1 MKKLLI
7 FLMLVF
13 VMAIPVSASTKTAAK
28 KAYKNYMGENGITDY
43 ALIYFDNDSVPELL
57 VDDMGELSLFTYKNK
72 KVTPYKNS
80 VIERRFEVIG
90 YYKKQGCLVQRRTT
104 RDESTATYMTTYW
117 TASGTAI
124 YNKLQS
130 YTVEETEGEVA
141 STQYTWN
148 KKKSTD
154 PYMGKK
160 TLSEKKWNQKLK
172 KITAGKNRTK
182 ISWKTYN
189 PQSLKINKE
198 SATIDIEETVQL
210 KVTGTSAEVSWS
222 TSSKS
227 IATVSSTG
235 KVKGKNAGVAVI
247 TAAAGGK
254 SASCVV
260 TVTDEG
266 TKEYWHEN
274 GGRAEYIATMNS
286 SYGGSISTITS
297 KANVLTIYG
306 GVRWPTYEDSDR
318 VNYDYYGINKFWL
331 SPDTQYAFENQY
343 DQGYVSKDSFFAY
356 YLEDFLNGD
365 DYDFLYITVEG
376 GVITH
381 IAVSFFEPQG

>member
-154 PYMGKK
+154 RIWERRPC
-160 TLSEKKWNQKLK
+160 QKR
-172 KITAGKNRTK
+172 N
-182 ISWKTYN
+182 
-189 PQSLKINKE
+189 
-198 SATIDIEETVQL
+198 
-210 KVTGTSAEVSWS
+210 GTRS
-222 TSSKS
+222 
-227 IATVSSTG
+227 
-235 KVKGKNAGVAVI
+235 
-247 TAAAGGK
+247 
-254 SASCVV
+254 
-260 TVTDEG
+260 
-266 TKEYWHEN
+266 
-274 GGRAEYIATMNS
+274 
-286 SYGGSISTITS
+286 
-297 KANVLTIYG
+297 
-306 GVRWPTYEDSDR
+306 
-318 VNYDYYGINKFWL
+318 
-331 SPDTQYAFENQY
+331 
-343 DQGYVSKDSFFAY
+343 
-356 YLEDFLNGD
+356 
-365 DYDFLYITVEG
+365 
-376 GVITH
+376 
-381 IAVSFFEPQG
+381 

>member
-1 MKKLLI
+1 M
-7 FLMLVF
+7 
-13 VMAIPVSASTKTAAK
+13 
-28 KAYKNYMGENGITDY
+28 
-43 ALIYFDNDSVPELL
+43 
-57 VDDMGELSLFTYKNK
+57 
-72 KVTPYKNS
+72 
-80 VIERRFEVIG
+80 
-90 YYKKQGCLVQRRTT
+90 
-104 RDESTATYMTTYW
+104 
-117 TASGTAI
+117 
-124 YNKLQS
+124 
-130 YTVEETEGEVA
+130 
-141 STQYTWN
+141 
-148 KKKSTD
+148 
-154 PYMGKK
+154 
-160 TLSEKKWNQKLK
+160 
-172 KITAGKNRTK
+172 
-182 ISWKTYN
+182 
-189 PQSLKINKE
+189 
-198 SATIDIEETVQL
+198 
-210 KVTGTSAEVSWS
+210 
-222 TSSKS
+222 
-227 IATVSSTG
+227 
-235 KVKGKNAGVAVI
+235 I